1 MTLKFGVNARMKLCI
16 LAVSLS
22 LLIVV
27 PASSEAQTNEDPFVT
42 TWRTTTENESIA
54 IQVGGATGTYIID
67 WGDGTV
73 SAGVS
78 GDQTHAYS
86 TPGDHTV
93 GISGNFTRIHMD
105 GEPSNASKIVSIDQ
119 WGDIRWE
126 SMGHAFSEATNM
138 GYRAT
143 DAPDLSGVTDM
154 SYMFAGA
161 RSFNSNLSSWDV
173 SSVTDMSYM
182 FAKARSFDGDISS
195 WDVSS
200 VTDMSYMFANARSF
214 DGDISSWDVS
224 SVTDMAWMFTKTSF
238 SDGYISSWNVSSVT
252 DMSGMFYDTFY
263 FDGDLSSWDVSSV
276 TDMYGM
282 FGSASSFDGDLSSWD
297 VSSVTDMYGMFVDAS
312 SFDGDISSWNVSSVT
327 DMHDMFGSASSFDGD
342 LSSWNVSS
350 VTDMYGM
357 FVDASSF
364 DGDISSWNVSSVTD
378 MSEMFYNAQA
388 FNQPLDSWDVSS
400 VTDMTDIFFNSNSF
414 VQNLGS
420 WYVALNDTT
429 ISDINETLTISAQN
443 SFLDGHNP
451 TYAVGG
457 TNFVIINGSLAVNY
471 AQIPLDGTHS
481 VTIISTGSFG
491 VDNVRTVEI
500 TTDAVHANNLPDISS
515 FITTWQT
522 DAAGES
528 ITIPVGG
535 ATGTYTVDWGD
546 KNTSVNVTGDQTH
559 VYEDAGTYVVSIS
572 GDFTRIYLNEYPSN
586 ADKLVSIEQWGD
598 IRWES
603 MKSAFHG
610 ASNMVYRATDVPV
623 LSDVTTMRY
632 MFYEAPSFDGDLTG
646 WDVSS
651 VTDMLLMFARTS
663 SFNGDLSSWDV
674 SSVTDMSEMFYDA
687 QAFNRPLNSW
697 DVSSVTD
704 MSEMFYNARAFNQ
717 PLNSWNVSSVTDMS
731 EMFYNAR
738 AFNQPL
744 DSWNVSSVT
753 DMAWMFA
760 SASSFNGDL
769 SSWNAS
775 SVTNMYGMFT
785 GASSFNG
792 DLSFWNVSSVTNMSE
807 MFYNARAFNQPL
819 DFWNVSSVTD
829 MSIMFAEASSFN
841 GDLSSWNVSSV
852 TNMSE
857 MFYNARA
864 FNQPLNSWN
873 VSSVTDMSIMFA
885 EASSFNGDLSSW
897 NVSSVTNMSEMFYN
911 ARAFNQPLNSW
922 NVSSVTDMRGMFNSA
937 RAFNQPLDSWN
948 VSSVTDMAWMFART
962 SSFNGDISFWDV
974 SSVTDMRGMFFNSNA
989 FAQNLGSWYVV
1000 LNDTT
1005 ISDINEMLTISAQN
1019 SFLDGQNPTYAVADT
1034 RFVIS
1039 NGALAVNYDQIPS
1052 AGTYNVTITST
1063 GSFGVGN
1070 ARTVEIT
1077 TNAVHINRLP
1087 AIEIGPDQSVEAGTT
1102 VTLTGN
1108 ATDADGDSL
1117 TYSWHQT
1124 SGLPVVDLLGA
1135 NTTSPTFTAPA
1146 VTSYTRLIFEVIADD
1161 GSERSTDT
1169 VEVTIRDMPNISYFI
1184 TTWRT
1189 DAAGEPITI
1198 PVGGAT
1204 GTYTV
1209 DWGDKSL
1216 SVNVTGDQ
1224 THVYEDAGTY
1234 VVRIS
1239 GDFTRIYLND
1249 HPSNAGKLVSIE
1261 QWGDIRWESM
1271 KSAFHGAS
1279 NMVYRATDV
1288 PILSDVT
1295 TMRHMFSYIGFFD
1308 GDLSGWDVSR
1318 VTDMS
1323 AMFSGASY
1331 FEGDISSWNV
1341 SSVTNMNSMFFNTFS
1356 FDGDISSWNVSSVTD
1371 MAWMFAR
1378 TFSFDG
1384 DISSWNVSSVTNMNS
1399 MFFNTFSFDSDIS
1412 SWDVSSVTDM
1422 SEMFHDARAFN
1433 QNLGNWYVVLNDT
1446 AISDINKTLT
1456 ISAQNSFLDGHNP
1469 TYAVGDTRFVI
1480 SNGDLAVNSAQ
1491 IPLDGTH
1498 NVTII
1503 STGSFGVDNV
1513 RTVEITTDVVQPN
1526 RPPTVETGPDQ
1537 SIVEGTTVTLA
1548 GNATDTDGDSMTYS
1562 WRQTSGLPVVDLL
1575 GANTTSPTFMAP
1587 AVTSD
1592 TRFIFEVIVD
1602 DGSGRST
1609 DTVEVTIRDMP
1620 EISYF
1625 ITTWQTDAAGESI
1638 TIPVGGATGTYTV
1651 DWGDKNTS
1659 VNVTGDQT
1667 HVYEDAGTYVVSIS
1681 GDFTRIYLNEY
1692 PSNAG
1697 KLVSIE
1703 QWGDIRWES
1712 MKSAFHGASNMVYRA
1727 TDVPVLSDVTTMRHM
1742 FYDAQSFDGDLS
1754 GWDVSRVTDMS
1765 GTFWG
1770 ASSFDGDLSPWNVS
1784 RVTEMIGTFWGAS
1797 SFDADISGWDVSRVT
1812 DMSSMFSGASSFD
1825 ADISGWDVS
1834 RVTEMTA
1841 MFSGTSSFDADIS
1854 GWDVSRV
1861 TDMFG
1866 MFSGA
1871 SSFDADI
1878 SGWDVS
1884 SVTEMTAMFRAADS
1898 FDADISG
1905 WDVSRVTGMAIM
1917 FMDAS
1922 SFDADISGWDVSR
1935 VTDMANMF
1943 RGASSFNEDL
1953 SGWDVSRVTDMSDMF
1968 SGADSFN
1975 ADISGWDV
1983 SRVTDMYA
1991 MFNGANSF
1999 NAGISGWDVSR
2010 VTDMYTMFNQANAFD
2025 QNLGK
2030 WYIVPDDM
2038 VIEGGNATETVGII
2052 AAQNSFLRDQSPVYG
2067 IGSGGDSTSFEMDGA
2082 SLRLKAVSD
2091 RLTGDSYTVNVTSSG
2106 GFGTNNFR
2114 ILEVYVKVSGILPAT
2129 GTDINQTPFTEPTV
2143 PPGAPQNLWAD
2154 STDTTVTLTW
2164 DSPDDDSITGY
2175 KILSRTPATQSQL
2188 SALVNDTGAPGTSY
2202 VIEDLDPDTVY
2213 VFRVIA
2219 INVHGESNNSNF
2231 VRLSTDEAS
2240 TTTDEASTTTDAP
2253 DAPQNLWA
2261 DSTDTTV
2268 TLTWDSPDDDSI
2280 TGYKILSRTP
2290 ATQSQLSA
2298 LVNDTGAPGTS
2309 YVIEDLDPDTVYV
2322 FRVIAINVHGES
2334 NNSNFVRLS
2343 TLS

>member
-515 FITTWQT
+515 
-522 DAAGES
+522 
-528 ITIPVGG
+528 
-535 ATGTYTVDWGD
+535 
-546 KNTSVNVTGDQTH
+546 
-559 VYEDAGTYVVSIS
+559 
-572 GDFTRIYLNEYPSN
+572 
-586 ADKLVSIEQWGD
+586 
-598 IRWES
+598 
-603 MKSAFHG
+603 
-610 ASNMVYRATDVPV
+610 
-623 LSDVTTMRY
+623 
-632 MFYEAPSFDGDLTG
+632 
-646 WDVSS
+646 
-651 VTDMLLMFARTS
+651 
-663 SFNGDLSSWDV
+663 
-674 SSVTDMSEMFYDA
+674 
-687 QAFNRPLNSW
+687 
-697 DVSSVTD
+697 
-704 MSEMFYNARAFNQ
+704 
-717 PLNSWNVSSVTDMS
+717 
-731 EMFYNAR
+731 
-738 AFNQPL
+738 
-744 DSWNVSSVT
+744 
-753 DMAWMFA
+753 
-760 SASSFNGDL
+760 
-769 SSWNAS
+769 
-775 SVTNMYGMFT
+775 
-785 GASSFNG
+785 
-792 DLSFWNVSSVTNMSE
+792 
-807 MFYNARAFNQPL
+807 
-819 DFWNVSSVTD
+819 
-829 MSIMFAEASSFN
+829 
-841 GDLSSWNVSSV
+841 
-852 TNMSE
+852 
-857 MFYNARA
+857 
-864 FNQPLNSWN
+864 
-873 VSSVTDMSIMFA
+873 
-885 EASSFNGDLSSW
+885 
-897 NVSSVTNMSEMFYN
+897 
-911 ARAFNQPLNSW
+911 
-922 NVSSVTDMRGMFNSA
+922 
-937 RAFNQPLDSWN
+937 
-948 VSSVTDMAWMFART
+948 
-962 SSFNGDISFWDV
+962 
-974 SSVTDMRGMFFNSNA
+974 
-989 FAQNLGSWYVV
+989 
-1000 LNDTT
+1000 
-1005 ISDINEMLTISAQN
+1005 
-1019 SFLDGQNPTYAVADT
+1019 
-1034 RFVIS
+1034 
-1039 NGALAVNYDQIPS
+1039 
-1052 AGTYNVTITST
+1052 
-1063 GSFGVGN
+1063 
-1070 ARTVEIT
+1070 
-1077 TNAVHINRLP
+1077 
-1087 AIEIGPDQSVEAGTT
+1087 
-1102 VTLTGN
+1102 
-1108 ATDADGDSL
+1108 
-1117 TYSWHQT
+1117 
-1124 SGLPVVDLLGA
+1124 
-1135 NTTSPTFTAPA
+1135 
-1146 VTSYTRLIFEVIADD
+1146 
-1161 GSERSTDT
+1161 
-1169 VEVTIRDMPNISYFI
+1169 
-1184 TTWRT
+1184 
-1189 DAAGEPITI
+1189 
-1198 PVGGAT
+1198 
-1204 GTYTV
+1204 
-1209 DWGDKSL
+1209 
-1216 SVNVTGDQ
+1216 
-1224 THVYEDAGTY
+1224 
-1234 VVRIS
+1234 
-1239 GDFTRIYLND
+1239 
-1249 HPSNAGKLVSIE
+1249 
-1261 QWGDIRWESM
+1261 
-1271 KSAFHGAS
+1271 
-1279 NMVYRATDV
+1279 
-1288 PILSDVT
+1288 
-1295 TMRHMFSYIGFFD
+1295 
-1308 GDLSGWDVSR
+1308 
-1318 VTDMS
+1318 
-1323 AMFSGASY
+1323 
-1331 FEGDISSWNV
+1331 
-1341 SSVTNMNSMFFNTFS
+1341 
-1356 FDGDISSWNVSSVTD
+1356 
-1371 MAWMFAR
+1371 
-1378 TFSFDG
+1378 
-1384 DISSWNVSSVTNMNS
+1384 
-1399 MFFNTFSFDSDIS
+1399 
-1412 SWDVSSVTDM
+1412 
-1422 SEMFHDARAFN
+1422 
-1433 QNLGNWYVVLNDT
+1433 
-1446 AISDINKTLT
+1446 
-1456 ISAQNSFLDGHNP
+1456 
-1469 TYAVGDTRFVI
+1469 
-1480 SNGDLAVNSAQ
+1480 
-1491 IPLDGTH
+1491 
-1498 NVTII
+1498 
-1503 STGSFGVDNV
+1503 
-1513 RTVEITTDVVQPN
+1513 
-1526 RPPTVETGPDQ
+1526 
-1537 SIVEGTTVTLA
+1537 
-1548 GNATDTDGDSMTYS
+1548 
-1562 WRQTSGLPVVDLL
+1562 
-1575 GANTTSPTFMAP
+1575 
-1587 AVTSD
+1587 
-1592 TRFIFEVIVD
+1592 
-1602 DGSGRST
+1602 
-1609 DTVEVTIRDMP
+1609 
-1620 EISYF
+1620 F

-2240 TTTDEASTTTDAP
+2240 TTTDEASTTTDEASTTTDAP